1 MALDASH
8 ILQNRYRII
17 EMLGS
22 GGMSAVYL
30 AVDTRLGDHRVAVKE
45 GFDATPQAQAQ
56 FAAEAT
62 ILSRLSHPGLPRVTD
77 TFIEPSGRQYL
88 VMNYVEGDT
97 LQQVID
103 RRDVFDETQAL
114 AWFDQV
120 LDAVAYLHGQQ
131 PPVIHRDIKPANI
144 KITPQGRAVLVNL
157 GIAKLATGS
166 QMTQQGARG
175 VTAGYSPMEQYGAG
189 TTAASDIYALGATL
203 YTMLTGETPVA
214 APDRLAGAAFLP
226 PSQFNPAISPPVEQT
241 IMRAMAISP
250 TFRPQHVAELRQ
262 AMAGGHAAADS
273 AASAT
278 VPVPRP
284 RQPETAVQLVALG
297 SGHSHRARPGDR
309 RWLGA
314 QRNAGHP
321 GCCTAGYPPPTSTP
335 TASPTATAPPTDTP
349 TLTPTPT
356 QTPAPTP
363 TPLSTATLRPS
374 DTPTATKVPTRT
386 PTPTF
391 TLTPTITP
399 TWTRTPAPVL
409 PVTSAR
415 YANTRRAHPAALGEL
430 SGIIY
435 DLSGNREA
443 KRVAEVWVPGYWDQF
458 HDRRETPNS
467 GEYFIA
473 GLNPGNP
480 YAVRVLYNP

>member
-262 AMAGGHAAADS
+262 AMAGGALPPIAPPPPPFPFPVPDPRRRSNWLIS
-273 AASAT
+273 APATVIVLVLAIAVGWALKGMPRPPRLLRCSAT
-278 VPVPRP
+278 RAPDVN
-284 RQPETAVQLVALG
+284 TYCVAH
-297 SGHSHRARPGDR
+297 GHCASHRYPYSDPNADANSCPN
-309 RWLGA
+309 A
-314 QRNAGHP
+314 YPAVNRNA
-321 GCCTAGYPPPTSTP
+321 
-335 TASPTATAPPTDTP
+335 
-349 TLTPTPT
+349 
-356 QTPAPTP
+356 
-363 TPLSTATLRPS
+363 
-374 DTPTATKVPTRT
+374 
-386 PTPTF
+386 
-391 TLTPTITP
+391 
-399 TWTRTPAPVL
+399 
-409 PVTSAR
+409 
-415 YANTRRAHPAALGEL
+415 
-430 SGIIY
+430 
-435 DLSGNREA
+435 
-443 KRVAEVWVPGYWDQF
+443 
-458 HDRRETPNS
+458 
-467 GEYFIA
+467 
-473 GLNPGNP
+473 
-480 YAVRVLYNP
+480 